1 MRNTTIL
8 CVTLTLALSL
18 STPAT
23 AKPVP
28 QQERIPIDV
37 RRTTFIVKDAE
48 ASLALYR
55 DALGMKVVY
64 DQMLESGDPKHLEN
78 YKKRRLV
85 LLRANDDFIGVLGL
99 LQYLAPQKPEH
110 KDRFDVPVPGDPIV
124 IINAKN
130 LHQVWPRV
138 VAVPGL
144 EVISPP
150 ERIEYQRPGGG
161 SIAVMQSMIRD
172 PNGYWIE
179 INKIL
184 DALAGSGQQ

>member
-1 MRNTTIL
+1 MKTI
-8 CVTLTLALSL
+8 VVAVIIWTLA
-18 STPAT
+18 TAAA

-28 QQERIPIDV
+28 EAERIPVDV
-37 RRTTFIVKDAE
+37 RRTTFIVKDAG
-48 ASLALYR
+48 ASLPLYR
-55 DALGMKVVY
+55 DALGMKVIY
-64 DQMLESGDPKHLEN
+64 DQVLESGDPKDTEN

-99 LQYLAPQKPEH
+99 LQYMAPVKPEH
-110 KDRFDVPVPGDPIV
+110 RDRFDVPVPGDPIV
-124 IINAKN
+124 VINADN
-130 LHQVWPRV
+130 LQQVWPKV

-150 ERIEYQRPGGG
+150 ERIEYPRASGGT
-161 SIAVMQSMIRD
+161 IAVMQSMIRD

-184 DALAGSGQQ
+184 DAPAGLEK